1 MSSYDFTRLKR
12 LILIY
17 RVVLVALT
25 GLLIFMAFNFQKLFA
40 ALGAPSMFTRSV
52 IWGIGVQLVMF
63 YPAWLLARY
72 DSSVEF
78 ESALV
83 GIDGDRLMQL
93 RKKRMIGDIWKLC
106 VMGFFVVFVALTP
119 DASKARALS
128 SLLAAVYFGF
138 LLISITYFQ
147 LFNYLAA
154 RKRRETV
161 S

>member
-1 MSSYDFTRLKR
+1 
-12 LILIY
+12 
-17 RVVLVALT
+17 
-25 GLLIFMAFNFQKLFA
+25 
-40 ALGAPSMFTRSV
+40 
-52 IWGIGVQLVMF
+52 
-63 YPAWLLARY
+63 
-72 DSSVEF
+72 
-78 ESALV
+78 
-83 GIDGDRLMQL
+83 
-93 RKKRMIGDIWKLC
+93 
-106 VMGFFVVFVALTP
+106 MGFFVVFVALTP